1 MLKQIRIG
9 VFETNSSSTH
19 AVAIISD
26 DEYKQYQSGELR
38 LSRHGELISVE
49 EYQKERRQQREL
61 ARKKFESSENLKT
74 SYGGDFDEYWKR
86 VNTSYMYEYDEN
98 KMVVEHTEKV
108 INGEKVHAISVYG
121 YDY

>member
-1 MLKQIRIG
+1 MKRQIRKG

-38 LSRHGELISVE
+38 LSRHGKLVSVQ
-49 EYQKERRQQREL
+49 EYQKEQRQQREL
-61 ARKKFESSENLKT
+61 ARKTFESSENLKI
-74 SYGGDFDEYWKR
+74 SCGGDFVKYWESVK
-86 VNTSYMYEYDEN
+86 TSYMYEYDEN
-98 KMVVEHTEKV
+98 KMDVEHTEKV
-108 INGEKVHAISVYG
+108 INGEKIHALSVYG

>member
-1 MLKQIRIG
+1 MLRQIRQG

-38 LSRHGELISVE
+38 LSRHGELISIQ
-49 EYQKERRQQREL
+49 EYKKEQREQIEL
-61 ARKKFESSENLKT
+61 ARKKFESNENLKT
-74 SYGGDFDEYWKR
+74 SYGGNFDKYWEK
-86 VNTSYMYEYDEN
+86 VKTSYMYEYDEN
-98 KMVVEHTEKV
+98 QMDVEHAEKV